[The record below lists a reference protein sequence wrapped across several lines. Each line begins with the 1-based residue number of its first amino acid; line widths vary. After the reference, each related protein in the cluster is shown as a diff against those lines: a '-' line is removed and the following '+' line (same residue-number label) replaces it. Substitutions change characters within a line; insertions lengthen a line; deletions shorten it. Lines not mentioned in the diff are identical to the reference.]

1 MQPIRCSLTKTV
13 CIACNLFLLRK
24 QIFFLSPSFFVLERK
39 KKKQNAWGS
48 GQLGP
53 QRSVWFS
60 FVQSLA
66 PLPSQQLRFLLLF
79 SLPRGLYSPVVVI
92 PAETLKVHSRCS
104 SKPSAEGKR
113 ALTHLTLISSI
124 STITNLSSS
133 LITVMVTSTI
143 KAAVSPGKGFWDCVD
158 IAEVGKSNSLVKK
171 KKKVEIWLEVWSELL
186 KEIQSSFTQLHAIHN
201 ISNSSLEGKI
211 SND

>member
-1 MQPIRCSLTKTV
+1 MNSTANKTNSERETFRKWRATNKVFTYKTV

-24 QIFFLSPSFFVLERK
+24 QIFSLIPSFSVLGR
-39 KKKQNAWGS
+39 KKQNAWGS
-48 GQLGP
+48 GQLEP

-133 LITVMVTSTI
+133 LITVMVTSAI

-158 IAEVGKSNSLVKK
+158 IAEVGKSVSVVKK
-171 KKKVEIWLEVWSELL
+171 KKYFWLKVWSEHL
-186 KEIQSSFTQLHAIHN
+186 KE
-201 ISNSSLEGKI
+201 
-211 SND
+211 

>member
-13 CIACNLFLLRK
+13 CIARNLFLLRK
-24 QIFFLSPSFFVLERK
+24 QIFSLSPSFSILGR
-39 KKKQNAWGS
+39 KKQNAWGS
-48 GQLGP
+48 SQSGP
-53 QRSVWFS
+53 QRPVWFS

-79 SLPRGLYSPVVVI
+79 SLPCGLYSPVVVI

-133 LITVMVTSTI
+133 LITVMVTSAI

-158 IAEVGKSNSLVKK
+158 KAEVKKISSLVKK
-171 KKKVEIWLEVWSELL
+171 RTNSDLKVYRVWNVLTTKGRAYSKMKHED
-186 KEIQSSFTQLHAIHN
+186 E
-201 ISNSSLEGKI
+201 
-211 SND
+211 